1 MSQGNNVLGSWD
13 EGEKKTKHEMRL
25 GPVIITYRAPDGAKK
40 THLNILQ
47 HFLLDLFSS
56 FDQGGGSLGPLTKVK
71 AHKNTQKNKYT
82 NRKSTR
88 KQNIA
93 LSGG

>member
-1 MSQGNNVLGSWD
+1 
-13 EGEKKTKHEMRL
+13 MRL

-71 AHKNTQKNKYT
+71 AHKNTQK
-82 NRKSTR
+82 
-88 KQNIA
+88 KQVHK
-93 LSGG
+93 